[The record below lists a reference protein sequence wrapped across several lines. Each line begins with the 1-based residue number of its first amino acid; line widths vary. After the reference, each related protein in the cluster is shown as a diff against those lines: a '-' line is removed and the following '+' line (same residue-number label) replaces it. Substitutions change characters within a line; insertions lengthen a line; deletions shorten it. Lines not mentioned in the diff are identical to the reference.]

1 MLFAALST
9 LLVAGVTLAQTP
21 SGFSPNVTAHLDVIF
36 GSTAITPGLQMQK
49 SAVASMPTIG
59 TQTDLTGTYVY
70 FMIDIDLPPTNSG
83 GPRGTVLHGMITG
96 FKSSG
101 TTKGTT
107 HVLTSKDTGPSSYFG
122 PSPPSETP
130 AHPHYYIELLFEQP
144 ANFAVPS
151 AMKSQVSSRL
161 NFNVTQFIDL
171 AGLKDPV
178 AANYFWLLGSGFAR
192 VRFESLLGGDQ
203 ESGPLDCPLPVPI

>member
-1 MLFAALST
+1 MMLFLPLSS

-21 SGFSPNVTAHLDVIF
+21 PGFSPNVTAHLDVIF
-36 GSTAITPGLQMQK
+36 PSTTITPGLQMQK
-49 SAVASMPTIG
+49 AAVASMPTIG
-59 TQTDLTGTYVY
+59 TQTELTGTYVY
-70 FMIDIDLPPTNSG
+70 FMIDIDLPSITTG
-83 GPRGTVLHGMITG
+83 GPRGM
-96 FKSSG
+96 FKSAG
-101 TTKGTT
+101 TLKGTT

-122 PSPPSETP
+122 TSPPSETP

-151 AMKSQVSSRL
+151 VMKSQVSSRL

-178 AANYFWLLGSGFAR
+178 AANYFMVTG
-192 VRFESLLGGDQ
+192 
-203 ESGPLDCPLPVPI
+203 